1 MSGVRPV
8 NCGVLIVEYVEMSI
22 PHVERKPSFLYPYIL
37 HLYQHY
43 DCFIGEEEDLLTI
56 AVGEVVYKL
65 GPEAEAAETGTE
77 DSSDPAVPE
86 ASSLPHSELP
96 KSRFLTTTSTSLGSR
111 TQVGGTL
118 ERRGPFRLGL
128 SGSPLQ
134 ADPR

>member
-8 NCGVLIVEYVEMSI
+8 NCGVLIHEYVEMSI
-22 PHVERKPSFLYPYIL
+22 PHVERKPSF
-37 HLYQHY
+37 LYQHY

-111 TQVGGTL
+111 TQAGGTL